1 MNIIDL
7 ICLLIVILV
16 LMMILIKKYI
26 NEKEIK
32 SSNYN
37 VNDYKK
43 SDKGKIEEKEIVSND
58 KYSKQNIKD
67 SNIDFFDKH
76 YKKIWLIFIV
86 ILFFTVIY
94 KFGEIPTYV
103 CVDEAGMA
111 YDAFC
116 LAEYGT
122 DRYQN
127 SFPLYLIN
135 FGGGQS
141 SLCAYLAALCIKI
154 FGFNE
159 IAYRL
164 PTLIIY
170 LISVIASYLLISGS
184 KNKKIALLFTFLI
197 ITCPWNIFNARMA
210 LDCNLFAGLLMI
222 DLYLLNKAKRNIHFI
237 IAGIFI
243 GLTLYTYAL
252 SWITIPFFLLVWV
265 IYMLYIKKI
274 KFRQIILLGV
284 PILLFAI
291 PLIYFLLLNM
301 GIVSQTKIGI
311 FTLPILPEFRRGE
324 IAITNIWNTG
334 AESIKTI
341 FTGEGTIYLMY
352 IPLFIIGYIVEFS
365 RMIKEIKNKEYGVT
379 TLMVI
384 AFTTIFIG
392 LLTTPIPTPNK
403 ANALY
408 IPILY
413 FVTIAILEICNNSK
427 ILLSIFITLIIISV
441 INYLYYYYSFD
452 GIVNTSWYEDIYLK
466 DITKELEADSQ
477 TKDLEKYLL
486 IYKSSPY
493 IYNMIE
499 LKPSP
504 EEFCSTQETRTY
516 NNGALKHIS
525 KILEYNYLYIEKEIE
540 TIDLTKE
547 NYVFVITNIYKN
559 AINYLKENGYSS
571 RTYGCYEILTKE
583 I

>member
-1 MNIIDL
+1 MVKKMKIIEL
-7 ICLLIVILV
+7 ICLLIVIILLITVLV
-16 LMMILIKKYI
+16 KKYVKE
-26 NEKEIK
+26 NKKTNHNVYNKEEKKQTKNTEDID
-32 SSNYN
+32 NYN
-37 VNDYKK
+37 IKQSFNK
-43 SDKGKIEEKEIVSND
+43 STEFI
-58 KYSKQNIKD
+58 
-67 SNIDFFDKH
+67 DKH
-76 YKKIWLIFIV
+76 YKKIWLIYIV
-86 ILFFTVIY
+86 ILFITVIY
-94 KFGEIPTYV
+94 KFGEIPNYV

-111 YDAFC
+111 YDAYC

-127 SFPLYLIN
+127 SYPLYLTN

-141 SLCAYLAALCIKI
+141 SLCAYLVAICIKI

-159 IAYRL
+159 IAIRL

-170 LISVIASYLLISGS
+170 LISVIISYLLISSS

-210 LDCNLFAGLLMI
+210 LDCNLFTGLLMI
-222 DLYLLNKAKRNIHFI
+222 DLYLLNNAKRNIHFI
-237 IAGIFI
+237 IAGVFI

-274 KFRQIILLGV
+274 NFRQIILLGI
-284 PILLFAI
+284 PIFIFAI
-291 PLIYFLLLNM
+291 PLIYFLLLNI
-301 GIVSQTKIGI
+301 GIVKQTKIGI
-311 FTLPILPEFRRGE
+311 FTLPILPEFRSGE
-324 IAITNIWNTG
+324 ISIINIWDKG
-334 AESIKTI
+334 IESIKTI

-352 IPLFIIGYIVEFS
+352 IPLFIIGYIMEFS
-365 RMIKEIKNKEYGVT
+365 KMIKELKNKEYGVT
-379 TLMVI
+379 SLMVI

-413 FVTIAILEICNNSK
+413 FVTMGILEICHNSK
-427 ILLSIFITLIIISV
+427 ILISIFIILISVSV

-466 DITKELEADSQ
+466 SITLELEENTE

-486 IYKSSPY
+486 IFKSSPY
-493 IYNMIE
+493 IYNMLV

-516 NNGALKHIS
+516 NNGEVKHIS

-540 TIDLTKE
+540 NVDLTNKD
-547 NYVFVITNIYKN
+547 NVFIITNIYKN

-571 RTYGCYEILTKE
+571 RTYGCYEILTVE
-583 I
+583 N